1 MGNDCYFQVL
11 NLGALATMIG
21 VTKLHMDDYTEFH
34 PNFTHSSKIGN
45 LVHLL

>member
-21 VTKLHMDDYTEFH
+21 VTKPRIDNYTSVIQIC
-34 PNFTHSSKIGN
+34 NQLAQS
-45 LVHLL
+45 